1 MEFSG
6 RISRVERDL
15 LSKDY
20 LITFSTKE
28 LPNSVQDLNSKDYL
42 SVKAV
47 KKRKKR
53 SLDANAYA
61 WHIISK
67 LADVLRKS
75 KEELYEEKLFE
86 YGQSER
92 ILVRADVDIERF
104 YPHTRYE
111 NTITLKKDKESDEYE
126 EYHEYLLAR
135 GTSTYDTRE
144 MSIFID
150 GIVEDAKELGI
161 DTKPKVELDK
171 LKAKWRL

>member
-28 LPNSVQDLNSKDYL
+28 LPNSVQSLNREDYL
-42 SVKAV
+42 SIKAV

-61 WHIISK
+61 WLIIGK
-67 LADVLRKS
+67 LADAMRMS
-75 KEELYEEKLFE
+75 KEELYKDKLFE
-86 YGQSER
+86 HGQSER
-92 ILVRADVDIERF
+92 ILVRADVDVEHF
-104 YPHTRYE
+104 YPYTRYKS
-111 NTITLKKDKESDEYE
+111 TTWKKDEKSNEYE
-126 EYHEYLLAR
+126 KYHEYLFAR
-135 GTSTYDTRE
+135 GTSSYDTRE

-150 GIVEDAKELGI
+150 GIVEDAKEQGI
-161 DTKPKVELDK
+161 DTIPRVDLEKM
-171 LKAKWRL
+171 KAKWHL